1 MSGAVPEPDA
11 SAAAADL
18 VVRGIA
24 HELGNRTGT
33 IAAAAEALA
42 AADPASRYAAVLADE
57 ARRLDALL
65 RLLRLVPLD
74 PARPPE
80 PARPADLT
88 ADAVAL
94 FALHARGREAR
105 VAAEALDDAPPV
117 RVHLAAVVRA
127 LVVLLDAARG
137 AGDRVRLEHGGTDA
151 DLALRVAGA
160 GSAATHA
167 AEPAIAA
174 AVAAA
179 RALVAA
185 DGGEVEHDAT
195 NGALVLRLPTLAELR
210 RRERDGR

>member
-1 MSGAVPEPDA
+1 MSGAAPEPDA
-11 SAAAADL
+11 SSAAADL

-57 ARRLDALL
+57 ARRLDELL

-74 PARPPE
+74 PARAPE
-80 PARPADLT
+80 PVRPADLA

-94 FALHARGREAR
+94 FALHARGRDAR
-105 VAAEALDDAPPV
+105 VATEGLDDAPPV
-117 RVHLAAVVRA
+117 RVHLTAIVRA
-127 LVVLLDAARG
+127 LVVLLAAARG
-137 AGDRVRLEHGGTDA
+137 AGDGARVDRGGTDA
-151 DLALRVAGA
+151 ELAIRVAGA
-160 GSAATHA
+160 GSAAAGDA
-167 AEPAIAA
+167 APALAA
-174 AVAAA
+174 AVDAA

-185 DGGEVEHDAT
+185 DGGDVEHDEA
-195 NGALVLRLPTLAELR
+195 NGALVLRLPTLVELR